1 MGEPLI
7 KCNKGSEEP
16 GILSLFAAASGDATA
31 NVAERWLCLSPDGS
45 ALAWG
50 ARLELAMKQC
60 ASLSSCIR
68 SKKSEK
74 EIESISSSISVASI
88 RSVLYGHKSR
98 TFLIKQSGRLDQAI
112 FAPWCCFS
120 IRTKNGAHG
129 ARGRTYDFV
138 CRSAESAMAWVVAL
152 RFLVLIAAE
161 LSTSKSVARRGI
173 VPVVLSTGLLAC
185 MPKAEEKDAV
195 GEIAQALSQPGSSL
209 IGKALWQRAALRL
222 LKASAKKGKSRAS
235 LIAEALRKAAANN
248 K

>member
-1 MGEPLI
+1 
-7 KCNKGSEEP
+7 
-16 GILSLFAAASGDATA
+16 
-31 NVAERWLCLSPDGS
+31 
-45 ALAWG
+45 
-50 ARLELAMKQC
+50 
-60 ASLSSCIR
+60 
-68 SKKSEK
+68 
-74 EIESISSSISVASI
+74 
-88 RSVLYGHKSR
+88 
-98 TFLIKQSGRLDQAI
+98 
-112 FAPWCCFS
+112 
-120 IRTKNGAHG
+120 
-129 ARGRTYDFV
+129 
-138 CRSAESAMAWVVAL
+138 MAWVVAL